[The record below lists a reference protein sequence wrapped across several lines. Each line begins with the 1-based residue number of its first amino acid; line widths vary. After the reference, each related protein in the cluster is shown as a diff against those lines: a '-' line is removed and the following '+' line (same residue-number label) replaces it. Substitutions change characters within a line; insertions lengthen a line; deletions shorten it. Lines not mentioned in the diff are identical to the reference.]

1 MSDTKHRNRKPD
13 QSRSRRNTRLE
24 QAETFVDLAKL
35 HQRTIR
41 GSARRLLQR
50 PASSLVTLL
59 IAAVALLLPALLFGL
74 NSNLASLLSDVQS
87 NAQVTLYLQDGVPE
101 AKGQEV
107 SDSLLTRKGIKIG
120 HYISPSQALDEFSSS
135 SGLEDL
141 LQEIAANPLPGAIVL
156 TPADVSPAAVDELVR
171 QLQELSLVDMA
182 QVDSLWLQR
191 LAAISDLISVIGSVL
206 GVM

>member
-35 HQRTIR
+35 HQRSIR

-50 PASSLVTLL
+50 PASSLVTLFVV
-59 IAAVALLLPALLFGL
+59 AVALLPALLFGL
-74 NSNLASLLSDVQS
+74 NSNLASLLSDVQG
-87 NAQVTLYLQDGVPE
+87 NARVTLYLKDGVVE

-107 SDSLLTRKGIKIG
+107 SDSLLTRKGIKIKG
-120 HYISPSQALDEFSSS
+120 YISPSQALDEFRVS

-141 LQEIAANPLPGAIVL
+141 LREIAANPLLGAIAL
-156 TPADVSPAAVDELVR
+156 TPVDV
-171 QLQELSLVDMA
+171 
-182 QVDSLWLQR
+182 
-191 LAAISDLISVIGSVL
+191 
-206 GVM
+206 

>member
-1 MSDTKHRNRKPD
+1 MSDTKHRNGNPG
-13 QSRSRRNTRLE
+13 QPRSRRNTRVE
-24 QAETFVDLAKL
+24 QTETFVDLAKL

-107 SDSLLTRKGIKIG
+107 SDSLLTRKGIKIKG
-120 HYISPSQALDEFSSS
+120 YISPSQALDEFRVS

-141 LQEIAANPLPGAIVL
+141 LREIAANPLLGAIAL
-156 TPADVSPAAVDELVR
+156 TPVDV
-171 QLQELSLVDMA
+171 
-182 QVDSLWLQR
+182 
-191 LAAISDLISVIGSVL
+191 
-206 GVM
+206 